1 MAKKLIALMTGALLV
16 ALVVS
21 VPVSAEDDDKP
32 KYTTKQVMKVAMK
45 GGLCK
50 KVASGN
56 ASDDEKKE
64 LHGMLVALAKN
75 KPTKG
80 EADSWKKLTSA
91 LTKASKAV
99 MDGEAG
105 AADMLK
111 KAANCK
117 ACHDKHK

>member
-16 ALVVS
+16 ALVAS

>member
-16 ALVVS
+16 AFVAS
-21 VPVSAEDDDKP
+21 VPVSADDDDTP

-75 KPTKG
+75 KPAKG
-80 EADSWKKLTSA
+80 DADSWKKLTSA

-105 AADMLK
+105 ATDMLK
-111 KAANCK
+111 KAVNCK